1 MKRLLLLSFLT
12 VSAFAQSLASA
23 RVIEK
28 PAFLYQNSSR
38 LLRIDSVTMTDTATV
53 IDLFVLWHRNLL
65 FFSRETCL
73 RDMKGRTYPLRQ
85 IISDYNLQLDEPKI
99 FKEEVIRQSAIK
111 LVFPSL
117 PADVAEVDMI
127 DPLYY
132 NYGLFGIRLDGS
144 PLPPLKLPKGVEEQL
159 TKLMVVQDTLPA
171 VDYRF
176 GWATVKGHLLEYRP
190 GMGSQITM
198 IIGHTGTWPGRHCD
212 TLCAEVTPSGDF
224 TFRLPVAHVTPV
236 MLELLLEDS
245 RGIAY
250 VGPGTETEIYVN
262 IRELAYRRLHKKA
275 NLASNLFVTKGPL
288 AQLANELNQHLFWYR
303 LDFDEQNFKTLFHDK
318 KEYERFIEIRDMLPT
333 KQLELRIAA
342 LDTMK
347 VERQWS
353 PAMKELVRLYGQ
365 LKTAQIIRYYPSNEL
380 EKEAKVS
387 PEAQK
392 QLIDWQ
398 RDAVIAE
405 VNTYKQ
411 LINNPKQLYC
421 PDFIFL
427 IENNNNVS
435 TLLPDFVANEKKL
448 WKLRQ
453 QMDDF
458 LLLNPDEISDQL
470 ANLPPAYRQLVLAW
484 QDIYREERDRMA
496 ETSFDCDTLFLQGI
510 PDTLIVQT
518 LRERYRGHTLFIHFW
533 KNFSPDLINN
543 AVLPLQHELTDLDI
557 IWITIYTYLPK
568 PNDGAYVSYARLLRY
583 GVWPQGEHYFCNVS
597 SRIDRLL
604 ALYKTMGLSKVIPD
618 PFCIISPDGQIVS
631 NNEIIDKT
639 GWPGIDYLFIRH
651 CLRQT
656 AQHKSVSQFYHDILT
671 KAQ

>member
-1 MKRLLLLSFLT
+1 MKRIILLSFLT
-12 VSAFAQSLASA
+12 VFAFAQSLASA
-23 RVIEK
+23 RVIEN

-65 FFSRETCL
+65 FFSHETCL

-85 IISDYNLQLDEPKI
+85 IITDYNLQPDEPKL

-132 NYGLFGIRLDGS
+132 NFGLFGIRLDGS
-144 PLPPLKLPKGVEEQL
+144 PLPPLKLPEGVEEQL
-159 TKLMVVQDTLPA
+159 TEVMAVQDTLPA

-176 GWATVKGHLLEYRP
+176 GWATVKGHLLEYRS

-198 IIGHTGTWPGRHCD
+198 IIGHPSSFPSRHCD

-224 TFRLPVAHVTPV
+224 TFRLPVAHITPV
-236 MLELLLEDS
+236 MLELLLEDT
-245 RGIAY
+245 RGIVY
-250 VGPGTETEIYVN
+250 VGPDTETEIYVN
-262 IRELAYRRLHKKA
+262 MRELAHRRLYKKA
-275 NLASNLFVTKGPL
+275 NLSSNLYVTKGPL

-303 LDFDEQNFKTLFHDK
+303 MDFDEQHFNTIFHNM
-318 KEYERFIEIRDMLPT
+318 KEWERFKEIQAKLPTQQLEIRMA
-333 KQLELRIAA
+333 ELDS
-342 LDTMK
+342 LK
-347 VERQWS
+347 VEHQWS
-353 PAMKELVRLYGQ
+353 PAMKELVRLYWQ
-365 LKTAQIIRYYPSNEL
+365 LKTAQIIRFVPSNEL

-392 QLIDWQ
+392 QLIAWQ
-398 RDAVIAE
+398 RDAVVAE

-421 PDFIFL
+421 PDYIFL
-427 IENNNNVS
+427 TSNNNNVS

-458 LLLNPDEISDQL
+458 LLLNPDEIFDQL

-484 QDIYREERDRMA
+484 QDIYREERDRLA
-496 ETSFDCDTLFLQGI
+496 ETPFDCDTLSLQGI
-510 PDTLIVQT
+510 PDTLLVQT
-518 LRERYRGHTLFIHFW
+518 LRERYRGHTLFILYWQNCTPDFL
-533 KNFSPDLINN
+533 KNV
-543 AVLPLQHELTDLDI
+543 VLPLQRELTDLDI
-557 IWITIYTYLPK
+557 TWITIYSYLPK
-568 PNDGAYVSYARLLRY
+568 PNNYSMSSYTRLLRY
-583 GVWPQGEHYFCNVS
+583 GLWSQGEHYYCNLS
-597 SRIDRLL
+597 SRIDRVL
-604 ALYKTMGLSKVIPD
+604 ALYKTMGLSKVIVN
-618 PFCIISPDGQIVS
+618 PFCIISPDGQIVRNS
-631 NNEIIDKT
+631 EMTARPWD
-639 GWPGIDYLFIRH
+639 DYLFIRH

-656 AQHKSVSQFYHDILT
+656 AKEKTQHQ
-671 KAQ
+671 

>member
-1 MKRLLLLSFLT
+1 M
-12 VSAFAQSLASA
+12 
-23 RVIEK
+23 
-28 PAFLYQNSSR
+28 
-38 LLRIDSVTMTDTATV
+38 
-53 IDLFVLWHRNLL
+53 
-65 FFSRETCL
+65 
-73 RDMKGRTYPLRQ
+73 
-85 IISDYNLQLDEPKI
+85 
-99 FKEEVIRQSAIK
+99 
-111 LVFPSL
+111 
-117 PADVAEVDMI
+117 
-127 DPLYY
+127 
-132 NYGLFGIRLDGS
+132 
-144 PLPPLKLPKGVEEQL
+144 
-159 TKLMVVQDTLPA
+159 
-171 VDYRF
+171 
-176 GWATVKGHLLEYRP
+176 
-190 GMGSQITM
+190 
-198 IIGHTGTWPGRHCD
+198 
-212 TLCAEVTPSGDF
+212 
-224 TFRLPVAHVTPV
+224 
-236 MLELLLEDS
+236 
-245 RGIAY
+245 
-250 VGPGTETEIYVN
+250 
-262 IRELAYRRLHKKA
+262 RELAYRRLHKKA
-275 NLASNLFVTKGPL
+275 NFASNLFVTKGPL

-347 VERQWS
+347 VEQQWS

-392 QLIDWQ
+392 QLIAWQ

-484 QDIYREERDRMA
+484 QDIYREERDGLT
-496 ETSFDCDTLFLQGI
+496 ETPFDCDTLSLQGV

-518 LRERYRGHTLFIHFW
+518 LRERYRGHTLFVLFW
-533 KNFSPDLINN
+533 QNSTPDFLKNVVS
-543 AVLPLQHELTDLDI
+543 PLQRELTDLDI
-557 IWITIYTYLPK
+557 IWITIYSYLPK
-568 PNDGAYVSYARLLRY
+568 PNNNTMPSYARLLRY
-583 GVWPQGEHYFCNVS
+583 SLWPQGEHYYCNVS

-604 ALYKTMGLSKVIPD
+604 PLYKTMGISKVIVN
-618 PFCIISPDGQIVS
+618 PFCIISPDGQNVG
-631 NNEIIDKT
+631 NNEKTDKT
-639 GWPGIDYLFIRH
+639 GGPGIDYLFIRH

-656 AQHKSVSQFYHDILT
+656 AKEKTHHQ
-671 KAQ
+671 

>member
-1 MKRLLLLSFLT
+1 MKRILLLSLLT
-12 VSAFAQSLASA
+12 VSAFALSLASV
-23 RVIEK
+23 RVMEK
-28 PAFLYQNSSR
+28 PAFLYQNSFGR
-38 LLRIDSVTMTDTATV
+38 IHIDSVTMSDTATV
-53 IDLFVLWHRNLL
+53 LNLTVLQHDHAF
-65 FFSRETCL
+65 FFSQETYL
-73 RDMKGRTYPLRQ
+73 RDMKGRTYPLLQ
-85 IISDYNLQLDEPKI
+85 IISDYNLKPGEPKLFNEI
-99 FKEEVIRQSAIK
+99 GSNRLAVK

-117 PADVAEVDMI
+117 PADVAEVDMT

-132 NYGLFGIRLDGS
+132 NRGLFGIRLDGS
-144 PLPPLKLPKGVEEQL
+144 PLPPLKLPEGVEEQL
-159 TKLMVVQDTLPA
+159 TKLMAVQDTLPA

-176 GWATVKGHLLEYRP
+176 GWATVKGHLLEYRS

-198 IIGHTGTWPGRHCD
+198 IIGHTATWPSRHCD

-224 TFRLPVAHVTPV
+224 SFRLPVAHITPV
-236 MLELLLEDS
+236 MFELLLEDT
-245 RGIAY
+245 RGIVY
-250 VGPGTETEIYVN
+250 VGPDTETEIYVN
-262 IRELAYRRLHKKA
+262 MRELAYRRLHKKA
-275 NLASNLFVTKGPL
+275 NLSSNLYVTKGPL

-303 LDFDEQNFKTLFHDK
+303 LDFDEQNFKTIFHDK

-347 VERQWS
+347 VVRQWS
-353 PAMKELVRLYGQ
+353 PAMKELVRLYWQ

-392 QLIDWQ
+392 QLIAWQ

-427 IENNNNVS
+427 IDNNNNVS

-470 ANLPPAYRQLVLAW
+470 TNLPPVYKQLVLAW
-484 QDIYREERDRMA
+484 QDIYREERDRLA
-496 ETSFDCDTLFLQGI
+496 EMPFDCDTLSLQGI

-533 KNFSPDLINN
+533 KNFSPDLIKN
-543 AVLPLQHELTDLDI
+543 AVLPLQRELADRDI

-583 GVWPQGEHYFCNVS
+583 GIWPQGKHYYCNVS
-597 SRIDRLL
+597 SRIDKLL
-604 ALYKTMGLSKVIPD
+604 ALYKTMGLSKATYD
-618 PFCIISPDGQIVS
+618 SFCIISPDGQIVS
-631 NNEIIDKT
+631 NNEKIDKT

-656 AQHKSVSQFYHDILT
+656 ANRSAFINSK
-671 KAQ
+671 

>member
-1 MKRLLLLSFLT
+1 MKRIILLSFLI
-12 VSAFAQSLASA
+12 VSAFAQTLASA

-38 LLRIDSVTMTDTATV
+38 LLRIDSVTMNDTATV
-53 IDLFVLWHRNLL
+53 IDLFVRWHRNLL
-65 FFSRETCL
+65 FFSRETYL

-85 IISDYNLQLDEPKI
+85 IITDYNLQLDEPKI

-144 PLPPLKLPKGVEEQL
+144 PLPPLKLPEGVEEQL
-159 TKLMVVQDTLPA
+159 TKLMAVQDTLPA

-190 GMGSQITM
+190 GMGSLITM

-236 MLELLLEDS
+236 MFELLLEDS

-250 VGPGTETEIYVN
+250 VGPDTETEIYVN
-262 IRELAYRRLHKKA
+262 MRELAYRRLYKKA
-275 NLASNLFVTKGPL
+275 NLSSNLYVTKGPL

-303 LDFDEQNFKTLFHDK
+303 LDFDEQNFKTIFHDK
-318 KEYERFIEIRDMLPT
+318 KEYERFIEIRDMLPS
-333 KQLELRIAA
+333 KQLELRTAA

-347 VERQWS
+347 VEQQWS
-353 PAMKELVRLYGQ
+353 PAMKELVRLYWQ

-380 EKEAKVS
+380 EKEAKAS

-392 QLIDWQ
+392 QLIAWQ
-398 RDAVIAE
+398 RDAVVAE

-427 IENNNNVS
+427 TGNNNNIS

-453 QMDDF
+453 QMEDF

-484 QDIYREERDRMA
+484 QDFYCDERERLEEMPF
-496 ETSFDCDTLFLQGI
+496 ECDTLSLQGV
-510 PDTLIVQT
+510 PDTLLVQT

-533 KNFSPDLINN
+533 ENCTPDFIKNV
-543 AVLPLQHELTDLDI
+543 VLPLQRELTDLDV
-557 IWITIYTYLPK
+557 IWITIYSYLPK
-568 PNDGAYVSYARLLRY
+568 PNNYTMPSYTRLLRY
-583 GVWPQGEHYFCNVS
+583 GLWSQGKNYYCKLS
-597 SRIDRLL
+597 SRMDRVL
-604 ALYKTMGLSKVIPD
+604 ALYKTIGLGKVVVN

-631 NNEIIDKT
+631 NNEKIDKM
-639 GWPGIDYLFIRH
+639 GWPEIDYLFIRH

-656 AQHKSVSQFYHDILT
+656 AKEKTQHQ
-671 KAQ
+671 

>member
-1 MKRLLLLSFLT
+1 MKRIILLSFLI
-12 VSAFAQSLASA
+12 VSAFAQTLAST
-23 RVIEK
+23 RIIEK
-28 PAFLYQNSSR
+28 PEFLYQNSSR
-38 LLRIDSVTMTDTATV
+38 LLRIDSVTITDTVTV
-53 IDLFVLWHRNLL
+53 IDLFVQWHRNLL

-85 IISDYNLQLDEPKI
+85 IITDYNLRLDEPKL

-132 NYGLFGIRLDGS
+132 NFGLFGIRLDGS
-144 PLPPLKLPKGVEEQL
+144 PLPPLKLPEGVEEQL
-159 TKLMVVQDTLPA
+159 TKLMAVQDTLPA

-212 TLCAEVTPSGDF
+212 TLCADVTPSGDF

-250 VGPGTETEIYVN
+250 VGPDTETEIYVN
-262 IRELAYRRLHKKA
+262 MRELAYRRLHKKA
-275 NLASNLFVTKGPL
+275 NFASNLFVTKGPL

-303 LDFDEQNFKTLFHDK
+303 LDFDEQHFNTVFHNM
-318 KEYERFIEIRDMLPT
+318 KEYEHFNEIRAKLPT
-333 KQLELRIAA
+333 QQLEIRMAE
-342 LDTMK
+342 LDSLK
-347 VERQWS
+347 VEQQWS
-353 PAMKELVRLYGQ
+353 PAMKELVRLYWQ
-365 LKTAQIIRYYPSNEL
+365 LKTAQIIRFAPSNEL

-392 QLIDWQ
+392 QLIAWQ
-398 RDAVIAE
+398 RDAVVAE
-405 VNTYKQ
+405 LNTYKQ

-421 PDFIFL
+421 PEFIFL
-427 IENNNNVS
+427 INNNNNIN

-458 LLLNPDEISDQL
+458 LLLDSDEMSDQI

-484 QDIYREERDRMA
+484 QDFYRDERERLEEMP
-496 ETSFDCDTLFLQGI
+496 FDCDTLSLQGI

-518 LRERYRGHTLFIHFW
+518 LRERYRGHTLFILYWQNCAPDFL
-533 KNFSPDLINN
+533 KNVVS
-543 AVLPLQHELTDLDI
+543 PLQRELTDLDI
-557 IWITIYTYLPK
+557 IWITIYSYLPK
-568 PNDGAYVSYARLLRY
+568 PNNNTMPSYARLLRY
-583 GVWPQGEHYFCNVS
+583 SLWPQGEHYYCNVS
-597 SRIDRLL
+597 SRLDRLL
-604 ALYKTMGLSKVIPD
+604 PLYKTMGISKVIVN
-618 PFCIISPDGQIVS
+618 PFCIISPDGQNVS
-631 NNEIIDKT
+631 NNDKIDKM
-639 GWPGIDYLFIRH
+639 GWPEIDYLFIRH

-656 AQHKSVSQFYHDILT
+656 AKKKTHF
-671 KAQ
+671 

>member
-1 MKRLLLLSFLT
+1 MKRILLLSFLI

-28 PAFLYQNSSR
+28 PALLYQNYLG

-65 FFSRETCL
+65 FFSHETCL

-85 IISDYNLQLDEPKI
+85 IISDYNLRLDEPKL

-144 PLPPLKLPKGVEEQL
+144 PLPPLKLPEGVEEQL
-159 TKLMVVQDTLPA
+159 TKLMAVQDTLPA

-190 GMGSQITM
+190 GMGSLITM

-236 MLELLLEDS
+236 MFELLLEDS

-250 VGPGTETEIYVN
+250 VGPDTETEIYVN
-262 IRELAYRRLHKKA
+262 MRELAYRRLYKKA
-275 NLASNLFVTKGPL
+275 NLSSNLYVTKGPL
-288 AQLANELNQHLFWYR
+288 AHLANELNRHLFWYR
-303 LDFDEQNFKTLFHDK
+303 LDFDEQHFNTLFHNM
-318 KEYERFIEIRDMLPT
+318 KEYEHFNEIRAKLPT
-333 KQLELRIAA
+333 QQLEIRMAE
-342 LDTMK
+342 LDSLK
-347 VERQWS
+347 VEQQWS
-353 PAMKELVRLYGQ
+353 PAMKELVRLYWQ
-365 LKTAQIIRYYPSNEL
+365 LKTAQIIRFAPSNEL
-380 EKEAKVS
+380 EKDAKAS

-392 QLIDWQ
+392 QLIAWQ
-398 RDAVIAE
+398 RDAVVAE
-405 VNTYKQ
+405 LNTYKQ

-421 PDFIFL
+421 PEFIFL
-427 IENNNNVS
+427 TNNGNNIN

-484 QDIYREERDRMA
+484 QDIYREERDHLAR
-496 ETSFDCDTLFLQGI
+496 TPFDCDTLSLQGI

-518 LRERYRGHTLFIHFW
+518 LRERYRGRTMFILFWENCTPDFI
-533 KNFSPDLINN
+533 KNV
-543 AVLPLQHELTDLDI
+543 VLPLQRELTDLDV
-557 IWITIYTYLPK
+557 IWITIYSYLPK
-568 PNDGAYVSYARLLRY
+568 PNNYTMVSYARLLRY
-583 GVWPQGEHYFCNVS
+583 GVWPQGEHYYCNLS
-597 SRIDRLL
+597 SRIDKLL
-604 ALYKTMGLSKVIPD
+604 ALYKTIGLSKVVVN

-631 NNEIIDKT
+631 NNEKIYKIE
-639 GWPGIDYLFIRH
+639 WPEIAHLFIRH

-656 AQHKSVSQFYHDILT
+656 VKE
-671 KAQ
+671 KK